1 MTRTDEERS
10 RGEEPVE
17 KGKAVINLVSF
28 RSFFVILPG
37 LKVVW
42 VGDRRRDS
50 ISIGRG
56 ISQMEHG
63 IIRSFGIEVYQIWEF
78 HMNLNFK
85 MINQGRQKI
94 IHILFHCPMT
104 LCVIP
109 YAAK

>member
-1 MTRTDEERS
+1 MTRTNKERS

-28 RSFFVILPG
+28 SSFFITLPG

-56 ISQMEHG
+56 NISNGAWHNSEFRDRG
-63 IIRSFGIEVYQIWEF
+63 IPDSGVPRELER
-78 HMNLNFK
+78 L
-85 MINQGRQKI
+85 
-94 IHILFHCPMT
+94 
-104 LCVIP
+104 
-109 YAAK
+109 

>member
-1 MTRTDEERS
+1 MTKTDEERS

-56 ISQMEHG
+56 NISNGAWHNSEFRDRG
-63 IIRSFGIEVYQIWEF
+63 IPDLGVPHELEF
-78 HMNLNFK
+78 QNN
-85 MINQGRQKI
+85 
-94 IHILFHCPMT
+94 
-104 LCVIP
+104 
-109 YAAK
+109 

>member
-28 RSFFVILPG
+28 RSFFITLPG

-42 VGDRRRDS
+42 AGDRRRDS

-56 ISQMEHG
+56 NISNGAWHNSEFWGRG
-63 IIRSFGIEVYQIWEF
+63 IPDSGVPRELE
-78 HMNLNFK
+78 L
-85 MINQGRQKI
+85 
-94 IHILFHCPMT
+94 L
-104 LCVIP
+104 
-109 YAAK
+109 